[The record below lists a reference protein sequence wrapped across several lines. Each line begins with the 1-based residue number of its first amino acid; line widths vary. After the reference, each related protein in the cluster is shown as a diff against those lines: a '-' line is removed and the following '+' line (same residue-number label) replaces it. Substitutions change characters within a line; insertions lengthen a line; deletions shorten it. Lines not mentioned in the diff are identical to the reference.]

1 MLNVIET
8 STKQTYI
15 IRPLLSALPSLR
27 RGWGRLLGGFWGRL
41 SYCKLNPTAYAL
53 IFVTIDSKPLL
64 RVGERC

>member
-15 IRPLLSALPSLR
+15 IRPLLSALPSFR
-27 RGWGRLLGGFWGRL
+27 RGWGRL

-64 RVGERC
+64 RVGERCWRRPI

>member
-1 MLNVIET
+1 MLYKPQQSKPI
-8 STKQTYI
+8 
-15 IRPLLSALPSLR
+15 LFALCYLHSPPF
-27 RGWGRLLGGFWGRL
+27 GGVGGGS